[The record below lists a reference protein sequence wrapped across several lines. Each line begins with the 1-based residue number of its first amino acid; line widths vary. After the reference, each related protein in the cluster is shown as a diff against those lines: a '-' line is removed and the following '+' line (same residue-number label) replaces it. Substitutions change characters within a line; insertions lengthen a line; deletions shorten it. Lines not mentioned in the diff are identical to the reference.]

1 MPWLIC
7 VGSLGA
13 WVSQSKPWDS
23 VPVLCWPTWYLYHTE
38 EKMWFCVNAFLLM
51 FTGSFMQFMHAQFLA
66 NALIFHADPLNRKLL
81 LNIKSCSS
89 KTFKHITALIAHYK
103 GGTQINLW
111 RKPSGA
117 LLNPACFRW
126 MAVNWTWAWCFL
138 SKEPIISNHG
148 HWISQDVTSYV
159 YRLDMHELDLL
170 VPRTKT
176 SPCSSLPMSSSSGI
190 RRRNVESLAQA
201 LSAFSTHC
209 PVTEMHRS
217 LPDATTWGSCSNWVR
232 YLFDL
237 QCAGHAQTV
246 WCLQQGGLRFA
257 FHLVCIV
264 CSTNAIFAWR
274 TRTFSLPLVFDV
286 SLDLYNMI

>member
-1 MPWLIC
+1 M
-7 VGSLGA
+7 
-13 WVSQSKPWDS
+13 
-23 VPVLCWPTWYLYHTE
+23 
-38 EKMWFCVNAFLLM
+38 
-51 FTGSFMQFMHAQFLA
+51 
-66 NALIFHADPLNRKLL
+66 
-81 LNIKSCSS
+81 
-89 KTFKHITALIAHYK
+89 
-103 GGTQINLW
+103 
-111 RKPSGA
+111 
-117 LLNPACFRW
+117 LNPACFRW

-138 SKEPIISNHG
+138 PKEPIISNHG

-274 TRTFSLPLVFDV
+274 TRTFSLPLVFDI